1 MEIVTEKERH
11 RQRGR
16 DRWKE
21 QLGQSD
27 RVRKK
32 KKRRR
37 GRQEA
42 LYSATSGR
50 KKRPFPSAPESVS
63 QPPPLHTVGPSDH
76 SSMPRRG
83 DTGRDESIVHTLIN
97 VHIIPS
103 SEETG
108 ERWSQWPFCDMFIS
122 KVGNPDGQHAN
133 KNTGQANSGEWVE
146 LPTLFFALVITN
158 SSPLSDQFLCGSCT
172 SNTHGDM
179 RAPSEAR
186 TDTKATQHTRPYA
199 SKCIKCKG
207 NQLQIVNQS
216 FARARTHTPSLHCSQ
231 RGFNNHSQHL
241 AAGWTEGRYWKAVQ

>member
-1 MEIVTEKERH
+1 MEIVTENERH

-27 RVRKK
+27 GVREKK
-32 KKRRR
+32 RR

-97 VHIIPS
+97 GQIIPS

-108 ERWSQWPFCDMFIS
+108 ERWSQWPFCDVFIS
-122 KVGNPDGQHAN
+122 KVGNPDGQYAN
-133 KNTGQANSGEWVE
+133 KNTGQANGSKWVE

-158 SSPLSDQFLCGSCT
+158 SNPPLKSIPPWRLYPKHT
-172 SNTHGDM
+172 
-179 RAPSEAR
+179 RRRAR
-186 TDTKATQHTRPYA
+186 TLRSTHRNKATQHTRPYA

-216 FARARTHTPSLHCSQ
+216 FARARTHTHTPSLHCSQ
-231 RGFNNHSQHL
+231 RSFNNHSQHL
-241 AAGWTEGRYWKAVQ
+241 ATGWTEGRYWKAVQ